1 MLVQLNNAY
10 AKKILLT
17 QEAVD
22 FENELIKREKEKAES
37 MARIKRKMDR
47 DIQEKKIES
56 VKSQKLDDARL
67 E

>member
-37 MARIKRKMDR
+37 MARIKKKMDR

-56 VKSQKLDDARL
+56 VRSQKLDDARL

>member
-37 MARIKRKMDR
+37 MARIKNKMDR

>member
-37 MARIKRKMDR
+37 MANQLTELINAKGVR
-47 DIQEKKIES
+47 E
-56 VKSQKLDDARL
+56 
-67 E
+67 

>member
-1 MLVQLNNAY
+1 M
-10 AKKILLT
+10 
-17 QEAVD
+17 D

-37 MARIKRKMDR
+37 MARIKKKMDR

>member
-37 MARIKRKMDR
+37 MARIKKKMDR